1 MSKIT
6 RNITGTAVA
15 GAFAT
20 AIATLASQSALAGPE
35 ETKAQMATGDFEMC
49 YGISLAG
56 ENDCAAETAAHS
68 CAGLSTVDYDGLSFK
83 LVEVGTCTSI
93 ETPHGPGS
101 LEPID
106 RPA

>member
-6 RNITGTAVA
+6 NVALA

-20 AIATLASQSALAGPE
+20 AIAGLAGQSAVAGPAD
-35 ETKAQMATGDFEMC
+35 TKAQMETGNFEMC

-56 ENDCAAETAAHS
+56 ENDCAAATADHS
-68 CAGLSTVDYDGLSFK
+68 CAALSTVDYDGLSFK
-83 LVEVGTCTSI
+83 LVPVGECASV
-93 ETPHGPGS
+93 ETPFGPGS
-101 LEPID
+101 LEPLDD

>member
-1 MSKIT
+1 MKT
-6 RNITGTAVA
+6 TPLL
-15 GAFAT
+15 
-20 AIATLASQSALAGPE
+20 LASAMAAA
-35 ETKAQMATGDFEMC
+35 AQMASIETATAGENVKC

-83 LVEVGTCTSI
+83 LVEVGTCTSV

-106 RPA
+106 RPT